1 MLKLADLKI
10 KTKKQI
16 TSKNNKLSYL
26 AIITLEQKKTN
37 CNKPQKC
44 INKIRRVNRQ
54 VGRYDVY

>member
-26 AIITLEQKKTN
+26 AIITLEQKKQTVTN
-37 CNKPQKC
+37 L
-44 INKIRRVNRQ
+44 RSV
-54 VGRYDVY
+54 